1 MEGRRGREEWRRKG
15 ARGGKVN
22 GFACFFTFLGAPV
35 SPSKWVNMN
44 WSGDRA
50 TLTFSHLNKE
60 DEGLYTIRVRMG
72 EYYEQYSAYVF
83 VRGKTWRKAED
94 TTTFKTLRPQ
104 SAQTCFGQKSHLKI
118 LPLTGILLSSETRRS
133 TKDPHRQQHKGT
145 WLVSVTNRRM
155 LSLVGRSA
163 VSGAS
168 PASSFAKLS

>member
-1 MEGRRGREEWRRKG
+1 
-15 ARGGKVN
+15 
-22 GFACFFTFLGAPV
+22 
-35 SPSKWVNMN
+35 MN

-104 SAQTCFGQKSHLKI
+104 SAQTCFDQKSHLKI
-118 LPLTGILLSSETRRS
+118 LPLT
-133 TKDPHRQQHKGT
+133 
-145 WLVSVTNRRM
+145 WNRNIT
-155 LSLVGRSA
+155 
-163 VSGAS
+163 
-168 PASSFAKLS
+168 FQ

>member
-1 MEGRRGREEWRRKG
+1 MEGRKGERSGEEREPEEVKSTDLL
-15 ARGGKVN
+15 V
-22 GFACFFTFLGAPV
+22 FFTFLGAPV